1 MQQRRPTVKKK
12 KVQIRPVDE
21 QLHIACQKLNAEG
34 IIKAVQ
40 SGADVNAPDADGYSP
55 LDIVSDAFDGW
66 ANYRHDPDLQK
77 KVQKVVD
84 VLIGYGA
91 NPDGLTGECMP
102 LKTFAWS
109 CGDKHICSKLARA
122 GANLNMDFDGTTI
135 LDLVVLESIHLDIQ
149 LRDGNPDVKPE
160 DIERMEIVAES
171 LERWGAK
178 TSDELTEKTTEQE
191 AEP

>member
-1 MQQRRPTVKKK
+1 MKKK
-12 KVQIRPVDE
+12 RIEVRDVDA
-21 QLHIACQKLNAEG
+21 QLHVACRKLDADE
-34 IIKAVQ
+34 IIKTVQ
-40 SGADVNAPDADGYSP
+40 GGADVNAPDADGYSP

-91 NPDGLTGECMP
+91 NPDGLTGEYVP

>member
-1 MQQRRPTVKKK
+1 MKKK

-34 IIKAVQ
+34 IVKAVQ

-91 NPDGLTGECMP
+91 NPDGLTGEGLP
-102 LKTFAWS
+102 LMTFAWS

-122 GANLNMDFDGTTI
+122 GANLNLVSDDSTV
-135 LDLVVLESIHLDIQ
+135 LDLVVQESIYLGIR
-149 LRDGNPDVKPE
+149 LREGNPDVKPE

-171 LERWGAK
+171 LEQWGAK
-178 TSDELTEKTTEQE
+178 TSDELTEKTAEQE
-191 AEP
+191 PEP

>member
-1 MQQRRPTVKKK
+1 MKKK
-12 KVQIRPVDE
+12 RIEVRDIDG
-21 QLHIACQKLNAEG
+21 QLHIACQKLNADG

-40 SGADVNAPDADGYSP
+40 NGADVNAPDADGYSS

-91 NPDGLTGECMP
+91 NPDGLTGEGLP

-122 GANLNMDFDGTTI
+122 GANLNMLSDDSTV
-135 LDLVVLESIHLDIQ
+135 LDLVVQESIYLDIQ
-149 LRDGNPDVKPE
+149 LREGNPDVKPE

-178 TSDELTEKTTEQE
+178 TSNELNEEQAEQE
-191 AEP
+191 VKS

>member
-1 MQQRRPTVKKK
+1 MKKK
-12 KVQIRPVDE
+12 KIQIRPIDE
-21 QLHIACQKLNAEG
+21 QLHAACQKLNADG
-34 IIKAVQ
+34 IIKAIQ
-40 SGADVNAPDADGYSP
+40 SGADINAPDADGYSP
-55 LDIVSDAFDGW
+55 LDIASDAFDGW

-109 CGDKHICSKLARA
+109 CGDRHICSKLARA
-122 GANLNMDFDGTTI
+122 GANLNMNFDGSTV
-135 LDLVVLESIHLDIQ
+135 LDLVVMESIWLDVE
-149 LRDGNPDVKPE
+149 LREGNPDVKPE

-178 TSDELTEKTTEQE
+178 TSNELTEKTTEQE
-191 AEP
+191 TEP